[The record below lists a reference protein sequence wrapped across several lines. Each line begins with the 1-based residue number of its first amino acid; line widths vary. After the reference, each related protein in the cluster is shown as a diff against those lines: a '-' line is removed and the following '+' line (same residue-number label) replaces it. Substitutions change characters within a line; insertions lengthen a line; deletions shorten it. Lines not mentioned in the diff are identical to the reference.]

1 LVLTS
6 VIPVGDVIGG
16 IGALFDAGDAA
27 ADVTDATEAGRTATS
42 AAEEAEPTLLRAGG
56 KGARLPMNMDTVNSV
71 ADKYGIDVSGN
82 DISINKSIS
91 GIRGSTASDESI
103 TLYRGAFENE
113 QQLAQT
119 LIHEQ
124 YHVADLQAG
133 LPYPTTYDA
142 GSVWEQAAEDFAND
156 WWASLDG

>member
-1 LVLTS
+1 
-6 VIPVGDVIGG
+6 
-16 IGALFDAGDAA
+16 
-27 ADVTDATEAGRTATS
+27 
-42 AAEEAEPTLLRAGG
+42 
-56 KGARLPMNMDTVNSV
+56 MDTVNSV

-82 DISINKSIS
+82 DISINKSIA
-91 GIRGSTASDESI
+91 GLRGSTAPDGSI

-142 GSVWEQAAEDFAND
+142 GSAWQQAAEDFAND
-156 WWASLDG
+156 WASLGG